1 MKHVALS
8 TVKTTSMKLKNKNAI
23 IYGAGGSLG
32 STIAIALAREGA
44 RIFLTG
50 RSLTS
55 VAKVKDQITKEG
67 GNAEAAAIDAL
78 NEQSVATH
86 IRDVVSRYGTVDIS
100 FNLIGFEV
108 KQTIPLI
115 DLSLKDFV
123 DPIST
128 AMTTHFLTA
137 TAAARIMIQQRSGV
151 ILSLSSTPGGIGYPL
166 VGAWGLICNAIES
179 FSRNLAVETG
189 AYGVRVVSIRSAG
202 SPDSRVFTEAIEN
215 HGEWAKQFI
224 KKLEDDTMLKQL
236 PLMKDI
242 ANAAIFLSSDMADK
256 ITGITLDI
264 TAGTTNG
271 LNYKMVPIP
280 LA

>member
-1 MKHVALS
+1 
-8 TVKTTSMKLKNKNAI
+8 MKLKNKNAI

-32 STIAIALAREGA
+32 STIALALAREGA

-55 VAKVKDQITKEG
+55 VAKVKDQIIKDG
-67 GNAEAAAIDAL
+67 GSAEAAAIDAL

-86 IRDVVSRYGTVDIS
+86 ISDVVSRYGTVDIS

-108 KQTIPLI
+108 KQAIPLI

-123 DPIST
+123 DPVST

-189 AYGVRVVSIRSAG
+189 VYGVRVVSIRSAG

-224 KKLEDDTMLKQL
+224 KKLEEDTMLKQL

-271 LNYKMVPIP
+271 LNYKTVPIP
-280 LA
+280 LK